1 MKTLNEILVGID
13 IVGIYGQNN
22 ISINAIYSD
31 SRKVTDDSLFVAI
44 VGNKQNGNEFIDNA
58 IEKGAK
64 FIVHNKSEKIE
75 NLKEGIV
82 YIEVNDSNEA
92 LGIIANNFYENPSSR
107 LKLVGVTGTNGKTTT
122 ATCLFDLFKNLGYKT
137 ALISTIENKINEE
150 VFETNLTTPDPIT
163 IASFLYDAVNKGC
176 QYAFME
182 CSSHAID
189 QKRIAGLKFAGAI
202 FTNLT
207 HDHLDYHKNIENY
220 SVTKKKLFDNL
231 PSDSFAI
238 SNLDDEF
245 GEFMLKDSRATKYFL
260 TLKGKSIDIENLFD
274 CKILAQSLNGSLLD
288 INGEKINTR
297 LVGKFNCYNISG
309 IYITSL
315 LLGLNAQI
323 LIKEIEKISPPRGRF
338 ELMKSKSGKYAVV
351 DYAHTPDAILNILQT
366 IKEVKDK
373 DSKIITVVGCG
384 GDRDKTK
391 RPEMGAIATD
401 LSDFVI
407 FTSDNPRTEDP
418 EQIIKDI
425 IDKLNTNNYKC
436 ITDRSVAIKEACK
449 IASDKDIVVVA
460 GKGHEDY
467 QIIGST
473 KNHFSDKEE
482 LEKYLN

>member
-163 IASFLYDAVNKGC
+163 IASFLYDSVNKGC

-207 HDHLDYHKNIENY
+207 HDHLDYHKNIVF
-220 SVTKKKLFDNL
+220 S
-231 PSDSFAI
+231 
-238 SNLDDEF
+238 
-245 GEFMLKDSRATKYFL
+245 
-260 TLKGKSIDIENLFD
+260 
-274 CKILAQSLNGSLLD
+274 
-288 INGEKINTR
+288 
-297 LVGKFNCYNISG
+297 
-309 IYITSL
+309 
-315 LLGLNAQI
+315 
-323 LIKEIEKISPPRGRF
+323 
-338 ELMKSKSGKYAVV
+338 
-351 DYAHTPDAILNILQT
+351 
-366 IKEVKDK
+366 
-373 DSKIITVVGCG
+373 
-384 GDRDKTK
+384 
-391 RPEMGAIATD
+391 
-401 LSDFVI
+401 
-407 FTSDNPRTEDP
+407 
-418 EQIIKDI
+418 
-425 IDKLNTNNYKC
+425 
-436 ITDRSVAIKEACK
+436 
-449 IASDKDIVVVA
+449 
-460 GKGHEDY
+460 
-467 QIIGST
+467 
-473 KNHFSDKEE
+473 FSDKYSIA
-482 LEKYLN
+482 LFNSSKYFM